1 MFEVRFYKDS
11 NGYSDVLE
19 MLSKLHEKSK
29 TSKNDKIKFDKINH
43 HIEALCMMGT
53 SIGSPVVK
61 YLDNGLWELR
71 PNSNRLMFFFFK
83 NNEYVI
89 LSHFIKK
96 SQKTP
101 KSEIDKAKRR
111 MKDFLERF
119 DRE

>member
-1 MFEVRFYKDS
+1 MFEVRFYRDK

-19 MLSKLHEKSK
+19 MINSLREKSK
-29 TSKNDKIKFDKINH
+29 TSKTDRINFDKIYH
-43 HIEALCMMGT
+43 HIAALSKMGT
-53 SIGSPVVK
+53 SIGSPIVK

-96 SQKTP
+96 TQKTP
-101 KSEIDKAKRR
+101 RAELDKAKRR
-111 MKDFLERF
+111 MKDYLERF
-119 DRE
+119 DTE